1 MNKKKPGSMK
11 LGFILGLLFPGV
23 VMMIFYLTKF
33 SSYPVEYFREQL
45 LNMQLFSKFVS
56 ICVYPN
62 LLLFFIFIWRN
73 RLYSARGVLGATI
86 LLALAVFIIKFTWGG

>member
-1 MNKKKPGSMK
+1 MSKKKGGSMK
-11 LGFILGLLFPGV
+11 LGLILGFLLPIV
-23 VMMIFYLTKF
+23 VMVVFYLTKF
-33 SSYPVEYFREQL
+33 ASYPVEYFREQL

-86 LLALAVFIIKFTWGG
+86 LLALAVFIIKLA